1 MNRSNKGLSPQ
12 GAVPLG
18 SRRISGS
25 GVGALLLLAAI
36 LTSLGLS
43 LPASHPGDTYP
54 GYMSPVKDAAGFAP
68 KIGVC
73 ASVGTAVMAK
83 GAGCDYIE
91 EGVRSFLVPDR
102 PEAEF
107 REKLGLLEGSP
118 LPVLACNSFLPEA
131 LKSVGPE
138 ARHDEIIAFAGTAF
152 RRAREAGVRTIVFG
166 SSGSRNI
173 PDGFDRGEARR
184 QFVALLRRMGP
195 LAREHGVVVAIEP
208 LNRGECN
215 FINSVSEGAGIV
227 REVDDPDIRLLADIY
242 HMLCED
248 EGPESI
254 VSAGGLLAHC
264 HIAEED
270 GRTPPGVHGEDFT
283 PYLEALRRIGYQG
296 GISFEG
302 RWADVG
308 KELPAAVKT
317 LKDQIARAAAA
328 AGKR

>member
-1 MNRSNKGLSPQ
+1 MSMCVSRAWRLILALVLFA
-12 GAVPLG
+12 GAGRAP
-18 SRRISGS
+18 
-25 GVGALLLLAAI
+25 GAKI
-36 LTSLGLS
+36 F
-43 LPASHPGDTYP
+43 D
-54 GYMSPVKDAAGFAP
+54 P
-68 KIGVC
+68 KIGIC
-73 ASVGTAVMAK
+73 TSVGNAATAK

-91 EGVRSFLVPDR
+91 EGLRSFLVPDR

-227 REVDDPDIRLLADIY
+227 REVDDPGIRLLADI
-242 HMLCED
+242 CR
-248 EGPESI
+248 S
-254 VSAGGLLAHC
+254 
-264 HIAEED
+264 
-270 GRTPPGVHGEDFT
+270 
-283 PYLEALRRIGYQG
+283 
-296 GISFEG
+296 
-302 RWADVG
+302 
-308 KELPAAVKT
+308 LPSST
-317 LKDQIARAAAA
+317 
-328 AGKR
+328 